1 MVLEHDDKKIHF
13 DLFIIRCEHPFN
25 LCVSVSHSNRR
36 LTCKYTFLQTNCKK
50 PANIARHLFKLL
62 QIQRHF
68 LRPLCI
74 LAELL
79 GAGLG
84 RIFRGDIQQ
93 RIAVDTDRFQ
103 QVPVFVGD
111 RFRHIVQILITKNAG
126 DLTNPPRW
134 RRYYASR
141 RRFAFFARFV
151 G

>member
-1 MVLEHDDKKIHF
+1 M
-13 DLFIIRCEHPFN
+13 
-25 LCVSVSHSNRR
+25 LC
-36 LTCKYTFLQTNCKK
+36 K
-50 PANIARHLFKLL
+50 P
-62 QIQRHF
+62 
-68 LRPLCI
+68 LRPLRI